1 MSEARAR
8 ALLIERIKRERMRQA
23 IRNDLFDRQ
32 LQVYDD
38 PAQFRANHTG
48 RRGGKSH
55 EMPDGCLLDVLD
67 AGFNEAVILAAETQK
82 KAKALHWANLTA
94 ASHKFGVP
102 LRPAVQEGAFLAPW
116 GARIQ
121 FWGIND
127 DGAVELLRGFKMR
140 SFRGDEC
147 FPAGTLVD
155 GKPIEQLRVG
165 DLVWSVDHNTGLVER
180 LPVLAVT
187 KKVSPNLV
195 SVSHEHGD
203 LICTGNHPVFVK
215 GRGYV
220 DAKEV
225 VPSDLLCVR
234 STVQEPTRPR
244 QDVLQGLLQR
254 ALPQDSVANES
265 DVATLCAS
273 EGVECFEGTGPCPAC
288 SPGQWHRPYGVRGDA
303 GVSASELLGPWSLYP
318 DGKAASE
325 GSAHSL
331 QARPGL
337 AREEACHRSGRSESL
352 HYRQAGPGPEEGTGL
367 VWSRVDRVESVQRG
381 RQESVVVYNLEV
393 ERGHTYFASG
403 VLVHNCQTY
412 SSKIPRLVSS
422 VLEPALGDT
431 GGTCTLYG
439 TPSVTRSGPWAD
451 ICLGN
456 TPGWSVHHWDVRQ
469 NKKFPR
475 DAESLLQQVL
485 LRNKWDWDHPTFQ
498 REWLGNFVNDSAMQV
513 YKFDRKRNTA
523 DCLPLAVDRGFT
535 TLGIDYGTTDDP
547 CAWTVLWSP
556 RGSREIYVVEAHKHY
571 GMLPDDAAVM
581 TKALI
586 ERWKPRR
593 IVGDAGGLGAP
604 YVEAYNRRY
613 GHISEAYVHAADKQG
628 KLGHIAIFNGELE
641 SGRIKVLPAAE
652 DLAHE
657 MEALPWANEKKIKED
672 DGFDNHCTDAG
683 LYCLVDHMTDIPT
696 KPKVEPT
703 QAERI
708 AAEVAERK
716 RLAAQRGQRGLLR
729 RA

>member
-8 ALLIERIKRERMRQA
+8 ALIIERIKRERMRQA

-127 DGAVELLRGFKMR
+127 DGAVELLRGFKMK
-140 SFRGDEC
+140 SFRGDE
-147 FPAGTLVD
+147 
-155 GKPIEQLRVG
+155 
-165 DLVWSVDHNTGLVER
+165 
-180 LPVLAVT
+180 
-187 KKVSPNLV
+187 
-195 SVSHEHGD
+195 
-203 LICTGNHPVFVK
+203 
-215 GRGYV
+215 
-220 DAKEV
+220 
-225 VPSDLLCVR
+225 
-234 STVQEPTRPR
+234 VQT
-244 QDVLQGLLQR
+244 
-254 ALPQDSVANES
+254 
-265 DVATLCAS
+265 
-273 EGVECFEGTGPCPAC
+273 
-288 SPGQWHRPYGVRGDA
+288 W
-303 GVSASELLGPWSLYP
+303 
-318 DGKAASE
+318 
-325 GSAHSL
+325 
-331 QARPGL
+331 
-337 AREEACHRSGRSESL
+337 
-352 HYRQAGPGPEEGTGL
+352 
-367 VWSRVDRVESVQRG
+367 
-381 RQESVVVYNLEV
+381 
-393 ERGHTYFASG
+393 
-403 VLVHNCQTY
+403 

-523 DCLPLAVDRGFT
+523 DCLPVAVDRGFT

-547 CAWTVLWSP
+547 CAWVVLWSP

-696 KPKVEPT
+696 KPKAEPT